1 MAKRTSVL
9 TKATLGQEKA
19 NSPGAPP
26 DLCWVTCV
34 LILSAGTHAG
44 RQEERK
50 LWDGGRVDHNKR
62 VSHASCSF
70 ISSPNIVGGPYCVS
84 DVVLGFDNIHRK
96 STHPAV
102 EVRLRKTNKAALE
115 VIHSGHRNSVSIGL
129 AWGANIF

>member
-1 MAKRTSVL
+1 MAKRTSGL

-84 DVVLGFDNIHRK
+84 DIINRK

-102 EVRLRKTNKAALE
+102 EVRLRKTNRAALE
-115 VIHSGHRNSVSIGL
+115 VIYSVHRNSVSIGL